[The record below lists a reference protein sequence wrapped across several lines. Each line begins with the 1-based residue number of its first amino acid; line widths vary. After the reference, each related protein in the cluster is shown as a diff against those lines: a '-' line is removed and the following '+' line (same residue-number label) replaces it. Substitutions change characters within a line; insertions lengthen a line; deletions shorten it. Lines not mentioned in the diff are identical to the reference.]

1 MIEGFAMR
9 DPIEN
14 VSLLQ
19 KQLNELQ
26 LENQILKNI
35 LDRSG
40 ISYASELKRLRT
52 PEELSDYDSNQGER
66 ILHPRD
72 ITEGMANLFFS
83 RFWGRQDVYAKRNEK
98 KGTGEASYFSQCHN
112 FWTDVCP
119 KKNKKK
125 ISCKDCT
132 YQSYKKLTKEV
143 ILAHLRGNSY
153 YGSDVIG
160 VYPLFPEGTCRF
172 LVYDFDNHE
181 KGAEKTDFANTDDTW
196 ISEVEA
202 MRTICTLNGIDPLV
216 ERSRSGRGAHIWI
229 FFDKP
234 IQAALVR
241 KFGIALLD
249 KGAS

>member
-1 MIEGFAMR
+1 MR

-72 ITEGMANLFFS
+72 ITEDMANLFFS

-98 KGTGEASYFSQCHN
+98 KGTGEASYFPQCHN

-160 VYPLFPEGTCRF
+160 VYPLFPDGTCRF